1 MLWGNKPTDGGHL
14 SLTAAE
20 RAELLHASPA
30 AARFVRPYYG
40 AAEYIRGLQRF
51 CIWVE
56 DHEAEAAARMPQLKA
71 RFDQVRALRRVSKAA
86 ETRPA
91 AAYPHR
97 FRQIQGIA
105 EGRSFIVPQVSSES
119 REFLPVGLLPT
130 RAIVSN
136 LAFALYDAPF
146 WNMALIASRLHLV
159 WIATVCG
166 KLETRYRYSNS
177 RTPREERII
186 AGFEEIQRFV
196 AEHGRPPQHG
206 EERDIFERLYAVRLD
221 RLRKL
226 DDARTLL
233 APLDH
238 QGLLSAG
245 PLEGKSIPDDIDD
258 DELLSQLGVDVPAA
272 AGITDLRH
280 VRTAAEKREAE
291 EIANRDRCE
300 DFDRFKPLF
309 DSVQKE
315 LAAGLRQTK
324 RFERKSE
331 ITVGRFYILGGQK
344 AYVAAMEQ
352 PLANEHGNVDARL
365 RVIFDNG
372 TESNLLMRS
381 LQKALQQDPTGRRIV
396 EPSAGPLFKDQNE
409 EGDEASGTVYV
420 LRSKSEH
427 PVVAAHR
434 GVLHKIG
441 VTGGDVARRI
451 ANARLDPTFLMADVE
466 VVATYEL
473 FNINRTRLENL
484 IHRIF
489 DPGRLDIE
497 IKDRF
502 GNPVLP
508 REWFLV
514 PLFAVDEAV
523 EKIKD
528 GTITSYA
535 YDPKTARLQRR

>member
-1 MLWGNKPTDGGHL
+1 MAKFTDEDDAL
-14 SLTAAE
+14 LE
-20 RAELLHASPA
+20 EL
-30 AARFVRPYYG
+30 G
-40 AAEYIRGLQRF
+40 
-51 CIWVE
+51 VE
-56 DHEAEAAARMPQLKA
+56 TEAKR
-71 RFDQVRALRRVSKAA
+71 
-86 ETRPA
+86 
-91 AAYPHR
+91 
-97 FRQIQGIA
+97 
-105 EGRSFIVPQVSSES
+105 EG
-119 REFLPVGLLPT
+119 
-130 RAIVSN
+130 
-136 LAFALYDAPF
+136 
-146 WNMALIASRLHLV
+146 
-159 WIATVCG
+159 
-166 KLETRYRYSNS
+166 S

-196 AEHGRPPQHG
+196 TEHGRPPQHG
-206 EERDIFERLYAVRLD
+206 EERDIFERLYAVRLE
-221 RLRKL
+221 RLREL

-233 APLDH
+233 ASLDH
-238 QGLLSAG
+238 QGLLLAG
-245 PLEGKSIPDDIDD
+245 PLTGESIPDDIDD
-258 DELLSQLGVDVPAA
+258 DELLSQLGVDVPDA

-309 DSVQKE
+309 DGVQQE
-315 LAAGLRQTK
+315 LTSGLRQTK

-331 ITVGRFYILGGQK
+331 IGVGRFYILGGQK
-344 AYVAAMEQ
+344 AYVAAMEE
-352 PLANEHGNVDARL
+352 PLANEHGNIDARL

-396 EPSAGPLFKDQNE
+396 EPSAGPLFTDQNE

-420 LRSKSEH
+420 LRSKSDH
-427 PVVAAHR
+427 PIVAAHR

-441 VTGGDVARRI
+441 VTGGNVVRRI
-451 ANARLDPTFLMADVE
+451 ANARLDPTFLMAEVE
-466 VVATYEL
+466 VIATYEL

-489 DPGRLDIE
+489 DPARLDIE

-502 GNPVLP
+502 GNPVVP

-528 GTITSYA
+528 GTITSYV
-535 YDPKTARLQRR
+535 YDPKTASLTVRAV